1 LIPSL
6 TQRPT
11 SDQRPIYE
19 KKIGGFE
26 KATSP
31 AVRPVQLPSWAAGSL
46 EQLKLPAAHA
56 IASDVILENGLR
68 LIVQTDST
76 SPTVLVRGSV
86 KHTVE
91 PQSGVD
97 DDAVAGILKGLYED
111 GTQNMDRLTFDKVLD
126 EAKSLVPALP
136 D

>member
-1 LIPSL
+1 LGCRFPGAI
-6 TQRPT
+6 
-11 SDQRPIYE
+11 
-19 KKIGGFE
+19 
-26 KATSP
+26 
-31 AVRPVQLPSWAAGSL
+31 
-46 EQLKLPAAHA
+46 KLSAAHA
-56 IASDVILENGLR
+56 TASDVILENGLR

-91 PQSGVD
+91 SQSGVD